1 MDWYVNKEKNMPA
14 YITHYTCGI
23 INYRELKEGNVK
35 DIIRR
40 QPHAYCVGLAGP
52 DVFFY
57 DFFDLIRPGISIG
70 TMLHEKNTGLFLK
83 NLFLC
88 ANSFTGKQKEIALS
102 YFIGFVGHYMLDC
115 NAHPLVY
122 EVTGNDTKKNLAAHF
137 RYEGAMD
144 VFIAREF
151 LGRDVAKISA
161 PRLTHLKRREEATIK
176 RLLKSALNRTYQG
189 RHPVSYLQISVNF
202 FYYHLITF
210 LIKDDSG
217 IREKLYGQVEK
228 RLLGFSF
235 AAALFV
241 NNNTYDVT
249 KTDYL
254 MFRERFKQGLQDF
267 EACMLILEDVL
278 QGKADKQ
285 KLFACIGSR
294 SYHTG
299 EDV

>member
-1 MDWYVNKEKNMPA
+1 MPA

-23 INYRELKEGNVK
+23 LNFRDLEDGNVK

-40 QPHAYCVGLAGP
+40 HPHAYCVGLAGP

-57 DFFDLIRPGISIG
+57 DFFDLLRPGMSIG
-70 TMLHEKNTGLFLK
+70 TMMHEENTGLFLK

-88 ANSFTGKQKEIALS
+88 ASSFTGKQREIAFS
-102 YFIGFVGHYMLDC
+102 YYVGFVGHYMLDC

-144 VFIAREF
+144 VYIARGL
-151 LGRDVAKISA
+151 LGRDVTKISA
-161 PRLTHLKRREEATIK
+161 PQLTHLKRREEATIK
-176 RLLKSALNRTYQG
+176 RLLKSALNLTYQG
-189 RHPVSYLQISVNF
+189 RHPISYLQISINF
-202 FYYHLITF
+202 FCYHAITF

-217 IREKLYGQVEK
+217 IREKLYGPVEK

-235 AAALFV
+235 ASALFV

-254 MFRERFKQGLQDF
+254 MFRERFKQGLQDYK
-267 EACMLILEDVL
+267 ACMKILGDVL
-278 QGKADKQ
+278 KEKTDIQN
-285 KLFACIGSR
+285 LFDCIGSR

-299 EDV
+299 EDI

>member
-1 MDWYVNKEKNMPA
+1 MDWYVRKEKTMPA

-23 INYRELKEGNVK
+23 LNYRESKDGSMK

-40 QPHAYCVGLAGP
+40 HPHAYCVGLAGP

-57 DFFDLIRPGISIG
+57 DFFDLIRPGMSIG
-70 TMLHEKNTGLFLK
+70 TMLHEEKTGLFLK

-88 ANSFTGKQKEIALS
+88 ANELTGAKKEIALS

-115 NAHPLVY
+115 SAHPLVY
-122 EVTGNDTKKNLAAHF
+122 ELTGNDTKKNLASHF

-144 VFIAREF
+144 VYIAREF

-176 RLLKSALNRTYQG
+176 RLLKSALNRTYQD
-189 RHPVSYLQISVNF
+189 RHPISYLQISINF
-202 FYYHLITF
+202 FCYHAITF

-217 IREKLYGQVEK
+217 IREKLYGPIEK
-228 RLLGFSF
+228 RLLGFAF
-235 AAALFV
+235 ASALFV

-267 EACMLILEDVL
+267 KTCMSVLDDVL
-278 QGKADKQ
+278 QAKACNQ
-285 KLFACIGSR
+285 KLFDCIGSR

-299 EDV
+299 KDI

>member
-1 MDWYVNKEKNMPA
+1 MPA

-23 INYRELKEGNVK
+23 LNYRELKEGNVK

-40 QPHAYCVGLAGP
+40 HPHAYCVGLAGP

-57 DFFDLIRPGISIG
+57 DFFDLIRPGMSIG
-70 TMLHEKNTGLFLK
+70 TMMHEEHTGLFLK

-88 ANSFTGKQKEIALS
+88 ANSFAGTQREIALS
-102 YFIGFVGHYMLDC
+102 YFTGFVGHYMLDC

-122 EVTGNDTKKNLAAHF
+122 ELNGNDTKKNLGAHF

-144 VFIAREF
+144 VYIAREF
-151 LGRDVAKISA
+151 LGRDVSKISA
-161 PRLTHLKRREEATIK
+161 PRLTHLKHKERATIK
-176 RLLKSALNRTYQG
+176 KLLRNALNFTYQE
-189 RHPVSYLQISVNF
+189 RHPVSYLQISINF
-202 FYYHLITF
+202 FCYHVITF

-217 IREKLYGQVEK
+217 IREKLYGPIEK
-228 RLLGFSF
+228 SLLGFSF
-235 AAALFV
+235 SSALFV

-267 EACMLILEDVL
+267 KVCTSVLEDVL
-278 QGKADKQ
+278 HKKADRQ
-285 KLFACIGSR
+285 KLFDCIGSR